1 MISIIIPARNEEET
15 IVSTLL
21 NVIEHLRAL
30 PYEIIVVNDH
40 SSDKTVEVVK
50 NISLEYTQ
58 VRLITN
64 NFSPGLAGTLKK
76 GFSEA
81 MGEVVVP
88 VMADLCDDPETI
100 RKMYEKIREGYD
112 VVCGSR
118 YMKGGGREGGP
129 FLKGV
134 LSRWVGK
141 TTRFFTGIP
150 THDATNAFKM
160 YRKETIANLKIESK
174 GFEIFLEIPLKLY
187 FQGCRITEVPTVWR
201 ARSKGK
207 SKFSSWQTLIPYLKW
222 LTWGFSRRLLEL
234 GEK

>member
-21 NVIEHLRAL
+21 NLVKNLEGLS
-30 PYEIIVVNDH
+30 YEIIVVDDH
-40 SSDKTVEVVK
+40 SSDKTVEVVEK
-50 NISLEYTQ
+50 VCIKSPQ
-58 VRLITN
+58 VKLTTN
-64 NFSPGLAGTLKK
+64 NFQPGLGGTLKR
-76 GFSEA
+76 GFAEA
-81 MGEVVVP
+81 GGEVVIP
-88 VMADLCDDPETI
+88 VMADLCDDPGTI
-100 RKMYEKIREGYD
+100 RAMYRKIKEGYD

-118 YMKGGGREGGP
+118 YIKGGEREGGP
-129 FLKGV
+129 LLKRF
-134 LSRWVGK
+134 LSRGAGK
-141 TTRFFTGIP
+141 MARILTGLP

-160 YRKETIANLKIESK
+160 YRKELIDNLNIESK

-187 FQGCRITEVPTVWR
+187 FQGGRITEVPTLWK

-222 LTWGFSRRLLEL
+222 LTWGFFKRVLKL